1 MTGRHRVQ
9 VPVTG
14 SPRPDGYIGW
24 QVSRL
29 AKWGYSLRE
38 AFPISDQWQTRAWF
52 TVARAAAAHTKSF
65 VLSHSLFTCP
75 T

>member
-1 MTGRHRVQ
+1 MATGAASSHRI
-9 VPVTG
+9 T
-14 SPRPDGYIGW
+14 SPGW
-24 QVSRL
+24 LCRL
-29 AKWGYSLRE
+29 AGLPAGQVGFPLRE
-38 AFPISDQWQTRAWF
+38 AFPIYDQWRTRAWF